1 MSGLF
6 SLGGAGQQS
15 KPGGLFV
22 NTATSGAANTT
33 TSAPASGGLFGSTTN
48 NAPAASSGSGIFGDL
63 GAKPATSSAAN
74 PFGGLGGAQTSGAG
88 TGTPGTSTL
97 FGNLGSNQQQSN
109 NSTGGSKLFGGVGG
123 GQQQQN
129 TSTTG
134 GANLFGGLGGGQ
146 QQQQN
151 TASTA
156 FGGLGGANSQ
166 PAQTSS
172 LFGGLGSQHNTTQT
186 SQPAQ
191 GSSMFGGLGG
201 GQQSQGQQA
210 GGLFGRIGQP
220 AASTTQD
227 ASDITAAPQ
236 LQPQAQKTEPQ
247 IAYFG
252 QLLERGKKRQNGEI
266 QSSSPAELPS
276 LQLGLGDISRK
287 LRNLGQGTPTGQQR
301 DRARDNHSHYLLSA
315 SGVNTA
321 AALRD
326 LSALGAEVGTKRA
339 PAQTEVLLPTF
350 DTDLDGYVDN
360 LYKQSSLDLV
370 EHHLTRVKK
379 DFDDFLEEHVQ
390 MEWDTQ
396 RQKIYEH
403 FGLAKKGEQDSG
415 SFDAAA
421 SVGTRGAFGRSSRR
435 SRLGASTAG
444 PGASGMSKSI
454 LGVPS
459 MRGSRAPGFNDI
471 AEKASASNLQPAP
484 EDRLLREK
492 QDRYAQKVNA
502 LNVARMEET
511 VYPLLHQFAEVET
524 QPSPEDTSH
533 YVNCF
538 KALAEIVGEKP
549 ESQNFSEPGAIKER
563 HFTKDYHDDA
573 SNSKGAFE
581 LRKRILNGSRTFL
594 EKQFLSNVEAAVLK
608 NPREANLGGVPS
620 VTNKIRAYIRLRS
633 ARKELGADN
642 VFLQQVGDDYAWV
655 LVFYLLRAGLLD
667 EAAEYANQP
676 FFARSD
682 RAFQKAVE
690 RCAESADRRPTQGQQ
705 EALAKDYTSR
715 VKVSDDGQT
724 DPFRVACY
732 KIVGRFG
739 LGKRNLENVNL
750 SMEDWVWLQFVLA
763 REVNRVEESA
773 SEVFGLAEVRSV
785 IQEIGQR
792 HFLQGQAEGA
802 GAYGTY
808 FFLQILAGQF
818 ESAVAWLYPH
828 NYLTAVHT
836 AIALDYYGLLRVND
850 FNGSDDL
857 LSYTTRQQPQL
868 AFGHMLGYYTRDFRA
883 ASPSNAADYLALIAL
898 NSDEPG
904 ELGARQLGLCHEA
917 LRELVLE
924 TREFAQLLG
933 DIRFDGQRIK
943 GAIESRLRL
952 IHITDSAHF
961 LRQIT
966 IGAAQIADE
975 NGRVTDAVLLYH
987 LAEEYD
993 DVVSVCARALSDAIA
1008 AEEGD
1013 VLARLEPLK
1022 PRSTSQPQSDAAP
1035 PNSSLSLT
1043 AVTTPH
1049 DLAASML
1056 GLYKSNTLL
1065 LQKIRPANRSQ
1076 LELLLRIGAA
1086 KSLYQSRKWV
1096 LCLDAIDATG
1106 MLPTSADGDM
1116 ATIRAK
1122 AHAFD
1127 SLPPLVVRLGG
1138 DVLVWTIRCVAG
1150 QKAVLDQEG
1159 WGAERKVQIERLN
1172 GVARDC
1178 MVFAGMVRYRLGT
1191 RVWEALGGEGVDA

>member
-6 SLGGAGQQS
+6 QLGGAGQQS
-15 KPGGLFV
+15 KPDGLFG
-22 NTATSGAANTT
+22 NTATAGATNNA
-33 TSAPASGGLFGSTTN
+33 TSAPASGGLFGSAANNTTTQ
-48 NAPAASSGSGIFGDL
+48 SSG
-63 GAKPATSSAAN
+63 
-74 PFGGLGGAQTSGAG
+74 GG
-88 TGTPGTSTL
+88 L
-97 FGNLGSNQQQSN
+97 FGNLGAKTATTASGTVSGTTATP
-109 NSTGGSKLFGGVGG
+109 SLFGSLGG
-123 GQQQQN
+123 NQQQQQN
-129 TSTTG
+129 NTGTGSTGLFGNLGGGQTQQKAPSTTG
-134 GANLFGGLGGGQ
+134 GTGLFGSLGGGQ
-146 QQQQN
+146 QQQQQSSAP
-151 TASTA
+151 TGLS
-156 FGGLGGANSQ
+156 LGGGTLQ
-166 PAQTSS
+166 PAQTGS
-172 LFGGLGSQHNTTQT
+172 LFGGLGGQQQNTAQT
-186 SQPAQ
+186 SQAPAG
-191 GSSMFGGLGG
+191 GSLFGGLGG
-201 GQQSQGQQA
+201 QQQSQAQQA
-210 GGLFGRIGQP
+210 GGLFSRMGQP
-220 AASTTQD
+220 AASTTQQPG
-227 ASDITAAPQ
+227 TAHPVAQ
-236 LQPQAQKTEPQ
+236 QTQAQKAEPQ

-287 LRNLGQGTPTGQQR
+287 LRNLGQATSAGSQR
-301 DRARDNHSHYLLSA
+301 EKARDSHSHYLLSA

-326 LSALGAEVGTKRA
+326 LSALGAEVGSKRA
-339 PAQTEVLLPTF
+339 ATPSALTPPPSF
-350 DTDLDGYVDN
+350 DTDLDSYVDN

-370 EHHLTRVKK
+370 EHHLSQARK

-396 RQKIYEH
+396 RQRIYEH
-403 FGLAKKGEQDSG
+403 FGLSKKGEQDSAG
-415 SFDAAA
+415 FDAAA

-435 SRLGASTAG
+435 SRLGASTTG
-444 PGASGMSKSI
+444 PGASGMSRSI

-471 AEKASASNLQPAP
+471 AEKASMSNLQPAP

-492 QDRYAQKVNA
+492 QDRYGEKVKA
-502 LNVARMEET
+502 LNVARLEET
-511 VYPLLHQFAEVET
+511 VYPLLHQFADVES
-524 QPSPEDTSH
+524 QPSAEDTSH

-538 KALAEIVGEKP
+538 KTLAEVVGEKP
-549 ESQNFSEPGAIKER
+549 ESLSFSESGAIKER
-563 HFTKDYHDDA
+563 HFAKDYQDD
-573 SNSKGAFE
+573 SPTSKGAFE
-581 LRKRILNGSRTFL
+581 LRKKILNGSRKFL

-608 NPREANLGGVPS
+608 SPREAVLGGVPS
-620 VTNKIRAYIRLRS
+620 VTNKVRAYVRIRS

-642 VFLQQVGDDYAWV
+642 VFLQQVGDDYCWV
-655 LVFYLLRAGLLD
+655 LVFCLLRAGLLE
-667 EAAEYANQP
+667 EAAAYVQATS
-676 FFARSD
+676 FFGRSD
-682 RAFQKAVE
+682 RHFITAITQFAETEE
-690 RCAESADRRPTQGQQ
+690 RRLSPSQQ
-705 EALAKDYTSR
+705 DSLAKNYAER
-715 VKVSDDGQT
+715 VISVEDGQA

-732 KIVGRFG
+732 KIIGRFG
-739 LGKRNLENVNL
+739 LGRRNLENVNM

-773 SEVFGLAEVRSV
+773 SEVFGLADVRSV

-792 HFLQGQAEGA
+792 HFMQGQAEGA
-802 GAYGTY
+802 GAFGTY
-808 FFLQILAGQF
+808 FFLQILAGQY
-818 ESAVAWLYPH
+818 ESAVAWLYPQ
-828 NYLTAVHT
+828 NYLTAVHF
-836 AIALDYYGLLRVND
+836 ALALNYYGLLRVND

-868 AFGHMLGYYTRDFRA
+868 AFGHMIGYYTRDFRA
-883 ASPSNAADYLALIAL
+883 ASPTNAADYLALIAL
-898 NSDEPG
+898 NSDASG
-904 ELGARQLGLCHEA
+904 DLGSRQLNLCHEA

-943 GAIESRLRL
+943 GAIEARLPL
-952 IHITDSAHF
+952 IRITDSAQF
-961 LRQIT
+961 LCQIT

-1013 VLARLEPLK
+1013 VVARLEPLK
-1022 PRSTSQPQSDAAP
+1022 PRDGAQTNDAAP

-1056 GLYKSNTLL
+1056 GLYKSNALL
-1065 LQKIRPANRSQ
+1065 LQKIRPTNRSQ
-1076 LELLLRIGAA
+1076 LELLLRISAA
-1086 KSLYQSRKWV
+1086 KSLFQARKWV
-1096 LCLDAIDATG
+1096 LCLDAIESTSL
-1106 MLPTSADGDM
+1106 LPTAAESDM
-1116 ATIRAK
+1116 AIIRAK

-1127 SLPPLVVRLGG
+1127 GLPPLVVRLGG
-1138 DVLVWTIRCVAG
+1138 DLLIWAIRCVAG
-1150 QKAVLDQEG
+1150 QRSVLEQDG

-1172 GVARDC
+1172 AVARDC

-1191 RVWEALGGEGVDA
+1191 RVWEALGGEGIDA